1 MKTILLPVDF
11 SAASNN
17 AARYAAELSAFPEYQ
32 IGRIILLNSYY
43 VSIYEQ
49 ILPFIAVHSGRDQ
62 CPPAGPTAASRRRW
76 SGMQKC
82 PC

>member
-49 ILPFIAVHSGRDQ
+49 ILARRPD
-62 CPPAGPTAASRRRW
+62 PPQHLAGAGQECRNARADPEMR
-76 SGMQKC
+76 G
-82 PC
+82 